1 MRLKMRLE
9 DAMVYVLAT
18 AGYGMTTQR
27 LAEVINNEKLHIRV
41 DGNPV
46 PINKYMPLSA
56 VTRKPLSK
64 KVVAFC
70 FQCRIFYPVPL
81 NASCRYLLCSKN
93 IDT

>member
-27 LAEVINNEKLHIRV
+27 IAEVINRERLHVRA

-46 PINKYMPLSA
+46 TDRQVYAA
-56 VTRKPLSK
+56 V
-64 KVVAFC
+64 
-70 FQCRIFYPVPL
+70 CRNPQTFVKEGGRI
-81 NASCRYLLCSKN
+81 LLAM
-93 IDT
+93 

>member
-27 LAEVINNEKLHIRV
+27 IAEVINRDRLHVRV

-46 PINKYMPLSA
+46 
-56 VTRKPLSK
+56 TDR
-64 KVVAFC
+64 
-70 FQCRIFYPVPL
+70 
-81 NASCRYLLCSKN
+81 
-93 IDT
+93 

>member
-27 LAEVINNEKLHIRV
+27 IAEVINNEKLHIRV

-46 PINKYMPLSA
+46 TDKQVYAA
-56 VTRKPLSK
+56 V
-64 KVVAFC
+64 
-70 FQCRIFYPVPL
+70 CRHPETL
-81 NASCRYLLCSKN
+81 
-93 IDT
+93 

>member
-27 LAEVINNEKLHIRV
+27 IAEVINRDRLHVRV

-46 PINKYMPLSA
+46 TDRQAYAA
-56 VTRKPLSK
+56 V
-64 KVVAFC
+64 
-70 FQCRIFYPVPL
+70 CRNPQTFVKEGGRI
-81 NASCRYLLCSKN
+81 LLAM
-93 IDT
+93 

>member
-27 LAEVINNEKLHIRV
+27 IAEVINNEKLHIRV

-46 PINKYMPLSA
+46 TDKQVYARHPETFVKEGGRILLSM
-56 VTRKPLSK
+56 
-64 KVVAFC
+64 
-70 FQCRIFYPVPL
+70 
-81 NASCRYLLCSKN
+81 
-93 IDT
+93 

>member
-27 LAEVINNEKLHIRV
+27 IAEVINNEKLHIRV

-46 PINKYMPLSA
+46 TDKQVYAAVCRHPGTFVKEGGRILLSM
-56 VTRKPLSK
+56 
-64 KVVAFC
+64 
-70 FQCRIFYPVPL
+70 
-81 NASCRYLLCSKN
+81 
-93 IDT
+93 

>member
-27 LAEVINNEKLHIRV
+27 IAEVINNEKLHIRV

-46 PINKYMPLSA
+46 TDKQVYAA
-56 VTRKPLSK
+56 VCRHPETFVKEG
-64 KVVAFC
+64 VAFC
-70 FQCRIFYPVPL
+70 FQCRIFYPVSL